1 MADTSKYLRI
11 YFVTWN
17 VATKYPEEDLHELLD
32 VNQIDKS
39 KTLPDLYIV
48 GLQEVKAQ
56 PQNMVMDIFF
66 DDPWT

>member
-1 MADTSKYLRI
+1 MYFRI

-32 VNQIDKS
+32 VNQINEL

-48 GLQEVKAQ
+48 GYV
-56 PQNMVMDIFF
+56 
-66 DDPWT
+66 